1 MARVSV
7 QFQLG
12 KQQGELDFVDVEMT
26 SDMPLFL
33 DPFAI
38 GQRPDKWSQDCHVVL
53 KDYFQEVVTSIK
65 DNNLTR
71 ARELLSN
78 LHEPKETRLGFSEFD
93 PDGAGLAAGQ
103 REDLLE
109 ALRSSEAVKTG
120 LLSNLEESE
129 LMVPG
134 IGRDKISDL
143 TTNVL
148 RKPLAMYT
156 KDQCELHGIPTQHVS
171 LNPYYDEDLKNWNT
185 EFFDVPVVQGRPL
198 LLVPKS
204 IVRRIPA
211 YRYDGYYSFVIEYL
225 AESNLAANTSLV
237 RTLKSG
243 KKRVFKKDV
252 QAIFS
257 RTKENLFAFS
267 QKNPSVLTG
276 YRQRLQQLE
285 AKAPNET
292 LTRDD
297 EILLASALAAAL
309 RAIPSGNDNASAYHK
324 LMIGAVEFIFYP
336 NLVHPRM
343 EKEIHDGRKRIDI
356 TMENSATSGVF
367 HRLHAV
373 RNLPCGN
380 IAIECKNY
388 SSDPANPE
396 LDQLA
401 GRFSPNRG
409 KVGILLCRSFQNR
422 DLFVQRCTDTAADQR
437 GLIVPLSDDETLELL
452 SVIENEGRDAL
463 EPLLSDY
470 VDEVWAS

>member
-1 MARVSV
+1 
-7 QFQLG
+7 
-12 KQQGELDFVDVEMT
+12 
-26 SDMPLFL
+26 
-33 DPFAI
+33 
-38 GQRPDKWSQDCHVVL
+38 
-53 KDYFQEVVTSIK
+53 
-65 DNNLTR
+65 
-71 ARELLSN
+71 
-78 LHEPKETRLGFSEFD
+78 
-93 PDGAGLAAGQ
+93 
-103 REDLLE
+103 
-109 ALRSSEAVKTG
+109 
-120 LLSNLEESE
+120 
-129 LMVPG
+129 
-134 IGRDKISDL
+134 
-143 TTNVL
+143 
-148 RKPLAMYT
+148 
-156 KDQCELHGIPTQHVS
+156 
-171 LNPYYDEDLKNWNT
+171 
-185 EFFDVPVVQGRPL
+185 
-198 LLVPKS
+198 
-204 IVRRIPA
+204 
-211 YRYDGYYSFVIEYL
+211 
-225 AESNLAANTSLV
+225 V